1 MWEVS
6 MASTSSG
13 SSRTPAQ
20 LVATVFGAVYLLVG
34 VLGFTVS
41 GGHPAA
47 GHMGGLLL
55 GIFMVNTLHN
65 VVHLLIGAALLVA
78 GLRGH
83 RPAALADATV
93 GVAYL
98 VVFLYGLVVPLSS
111 AANVVALNAAD
122 NVLHLA
128 SAVLLGVVGIAGLR
142 RRPAVSDRAG
152 I

>member
-1 MWEVS
+1 
-6 MASTSSG
+6 MASTRAG
-13 SSRTPAQ
+13 SSRTVPQ
-20 LVATVFGAVYLLVG
+20 LVAVVFGAVYLLVG
-34 VLGFTVS
+34 LLGFTVS

-78 GLRGH
+78 GLRGA
-83 RPAALADATV
+83 RPAALADTTV

-98 VVFLYGLVVPLSS
+98 VVFLYGLVVPASS

-122 NVLHLA
+122 DVLHLA
-128 SAVLLGVVGIAGLR
+128 SAVLLGAVGISGLR
-142 RRPAVSDRAG
+142 RRAAVTGRAG